1 MYNIEKS
8 CREILYILTIEVIV
22 NGGITQDS
30 FFCLLLD
37 ILNIGYNKH
46 NIAFTCTHTHLEE
59 YFFKII
65 HRIPK

>member
-8 CREILYILTIEVIV
+8 CKEILYILTIEVIV

-37 ILNIGYNKH
+37 ILNIGYSEH
-46 NIAFTCTHTHLEE
+46 NIAFTYTYT
-59 YFFKII
+59 
-65 HRIPK
+65 P

>member
-46 NIAFTCTHTHLEE
+46 NIAFTCIHT
-59 YFFKII
+59 
-65 HRIPK
+65 P